1 MPRRS
6 THEALL
12 PLLPLLLVVVVH
24 QLLCR
29 PSLLPS
35 SSSRL

>member
-6 THEALL
+6 TYEALL
-12 PLLPLLLVVVVH
+12 PLLPLVVVH
-24 QLLCR
+24 QLLRR

-35 SSSRL
+35 SSS